1 MSQVGGEDRKA
12 VRVSREV
19 FEELDEILG
28 AERGP
33 SGRPSVND
41 FLALDLVGIIDTF
54 ATRFDELPV
63 LIDSR
68 TDYRILVTKGRL
80 VYAFAVVGQ
89 LSADG
94 SVEILSIDLDLDS
107 NP

>member
-1 MSQVGGEDRKA
+1 MTGEDRKT

-19 FEELDEILG
+19 FEELDARFLG
-28 AERGP
+28 TERGP

-54 ATRFDELPV
+54 ATRFDELPM
-63 LIDSR
+63 LIDGR
-68 TDYRILVTKGRL
+68 TDYRILVTKGNAGVRL
-80 VYAFAVVGQ
+80 RRRRTI

-94 SVEILSIDLDLDS
+94 TVEILSIDLDRGVDT
-107 NP
+107 

>member
-1 MSQVGGEDRKA
+1 MTGAERKT

-54 ATRFDELPV
+54 ATRFDELPM
-63 LIDSR
+63 LIDGR
-68 TDYRILVTKGRL
+68 TNYRILVTKGTL

-89 LSADG
+89 LSGDG
-94 SVEILSIDLDLDS
+94 SIEILSIDLDLDFD
-107 NP
+107 P